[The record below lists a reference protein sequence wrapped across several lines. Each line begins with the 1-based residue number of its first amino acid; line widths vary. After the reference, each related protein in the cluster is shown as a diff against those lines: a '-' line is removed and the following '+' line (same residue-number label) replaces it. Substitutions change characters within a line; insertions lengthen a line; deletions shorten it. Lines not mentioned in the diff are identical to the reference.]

1 VENVSTTDRIHIV
14 KMGGMKQVIAAMNS
28 FHDNYLLHRAAI
40 ASIQNISA
48 KGTGGFGVSYTLVDY
63 NKLIAGKEGAID
75 AIAKSM
81 NQFSSD
87 IELQIV
93 ATKTLT
99 GLAFG
104 IEYNKVL
111 ITARGLTTLINNT
124 NNFRK
129 NPELLIINLGCL
141 ANLTSAGSYN
151 SITLS
156 LF

>member
-1 VENVSTTDRIHIV
+1 
-14 KMGGMKQVIAAMNS
+14 M
-28 FHDNYLLHRAAI
+28 LL
-40 ASIQNISA
+40 
-48 KGTGGFGVSYTLVDY
+48 TVDY

-75 AIAKSM
+75 AITKSM
-81 NQFSSD
+81 NQFSTE
-87 IELQIV
+87 IELQIT

-111 ITARGLTTLINNT
+111 ITARGLNTIINNT

-141 ANLTSAGSYN
+141 ANLTSADDTNKRTIVN
-151 SITLS
+151 SNIIGIILS
-156 LF
+156 VIKGNGDKVCG